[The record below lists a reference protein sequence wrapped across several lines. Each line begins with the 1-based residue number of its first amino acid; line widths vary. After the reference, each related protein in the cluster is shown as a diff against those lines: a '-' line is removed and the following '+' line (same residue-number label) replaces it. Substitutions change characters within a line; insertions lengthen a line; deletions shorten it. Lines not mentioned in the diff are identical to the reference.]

1 MDKMDKP
8 PLILVADDDR
18 GTRLVMKTAM
28 AQNGFDVAEAENGQA
43 AVSAFDRLRPDLVLL
58 DVVMPLM
65 DGFEACR
72 QLRRHPRGA
81 SVPIV
86 IITATDD
93 IEAIREAYEAGATD
107 FIAKPFNRIVLGER
121 VRYMLRASRTA
132 RQLQQSQELLA
143 RAQTAARLGSFSYRP
158 GAARLQVSDEF
169 RKIFALPGAAQEAP
183 VQTDAFQTVA
193 WDTLWQQIHP
203 ADREMLIP
211 LLREA
216 EASGA
221 HFRKDIRLTGEP
233 DENRFAMLQVDAETE
248 SEGTVTRLT
257 GIVQDI
263 TERKLAELLESDQ
276 NQILQRIARKEPLEK
291 IFNKIA
297 RLLERQCPR
306 SAGVISRMENG
317 AIQGIFAPGLP
328 DSYLQ
333 AMTHT
338 PISTENGTCA
348 AAAAL
353 GQPAMATDAA
363 TSTFWLALRD
373 TALANGICSSAAV
386 PIFSGAGQVLGT
398 VGLMRSHVCQTPT
411 AELALLKRIANLAAL
426 AMEQQYLSERLVY
439 QAQHDPLT
447 GLTNR
452 AALNSWF
459 TQILKQLSRMPAPG
473 AYLLLDLDRFKQV
486 NDSMG
491 HPAGDR
497 LLQAVADRLRESV
510 RDSDILSR
518 VGGDEF
524 VLVMPEIQDENDAV
538 RAAGRILDAF
548 KVPFVLDSQNLQMD
562 ASIGITLFPQ
572 DGSNPTELHRNA
584 DIAMYVAK
592 NKGGSRF
599 HLFDAEMQ
607 EAVVRRLQ
615 MENDLRKAMERG
627 EFELHYQPQLDLVS
641 KQVVVLEALIRWNHP
656 ERGRIPADRFI
667 SVAEESRL
675 IIPIGR
681 WVLEEAC
688 RQSVA
693 WQAEGCPPIRVA
705 VNASAVQFSDTDF
718 AQTVQQTLDKTGLDP
733 RFLEIEITET
743 VVLKDLEKACSN
755 LQRLKDIGV
764 TTTLDDFGTGYA
776 SITYLRQMPLDG
788 LKIDKSFIRDLE
800 IAPPRKDCR
809 NTNFVQAFAT
819 LARNLNLHLVAE
831 GIETEAQS
839 HVLKELGYTIGQGFL
854 FSVPLSASDTGKL
867 MKTRTPSAFRNDR

>member
-1 MDKMDKP
+1 MDQMDKP

-18 GTRLVMKTAM
+18 GTRLVIKTAM

-43 AVSAFDRLRPDLVLL
+43 AVAVFDKLRPDLVLL
-58 DVVMPLM
+58 DVVMPVM

-72 QLRRHPRGA
+72 QLRRHPQGA

-86 IITATDD
+86 IITATED

-107 FIAKPFNRIVLGER
+107 FIAKPFNRIVLRER
-121 VRYMLRASRTA
+121 VRYMLRASSTA
-132 RQLQQSQELLA
+132 RQLRQSQELLA
-143 RAQTAARLGSFSYRP
+143 RAQTTARLGSFSYRP
-158 GAARLQVSDEF
+158 GAAILQVSDEF
-169 RKIFALPGAAQEAP
+169 RRIFVLPETPQEAP
-183 VQTDAFQTVA
+183 LQTDAFQTVA
-193 WDTLWQQIHP
+193 WDALWQQIHP
-203 ADREMLIP
+203 QDRKSLAP

-216 EASGA
+216 QSSGTG
-221 HFRKDIRLTGEP
+221 FRKDIRIAGERP
-233 DENRFAMLQVDAETE
+233 ENRFAMLQIDAETE
-248 SEGTVTRLT
+248 SDGTVLRLT
-257 GIVQDI
+257 GIAQDI

-297 RLLERQCPR
+297 ALLERQWPR
-306 SAGVISRMENG
+306 SAGVISRMEEG
-317 AIQGIFAPGLP
+317 DMQGIFAPGLP
-328 DSYLQ
+328 DGYLQ
-333 AMTHT
+333 AMRHT
-338 PISTENGTCA
+338 PLSTENGTCA

-353 GQPAMATDAA
+353 GQPAMATDVA
-363 TSTFWLALRD
+363 TSTFWRALRD
-373 TALANGICSSAAV
+373 TALDNGIRSSVAV
-386 PIFSGAGQVLGT
+386 PIFSGTGQVLGT
-398 VGLMRSHVCQTPT
+398 VGLMRRHVRQTT
-411 AELALLKRIANLAAL
+411 SAELGLLKRIANLAAL
-426 AMEQQYLSERLVY
+426 AMEQHHLAQRLVY

-459 TQILKQLSRMPAPG
+459 AQILKQISRMPAPG
-473 AYLLLDLDRFKQV
+473 AYMLLDLNRFKQV

-491 HPAGDR
+491 HPLGDR

-548 KVPFVLDSQNLQMD
+548 KVPFAVDSRNLQMD
-562 ASIGITLFPQ
+562 VSIGITLFPQ
-572 DGSNPTELHRNA
+572 DGSDPTELHRNA

-607 EAVVRRLQ
+607 EAVVQRLQ
-615 MENDLRKAMERG
+615 MENDLRKAMERN

-641 KQVVVLEALIRWNHP
+641 NRLVVLEALIRWNHP
-656 ERGRIPADRFI
+656 QRGRISAERFI

-681 WVLEEAC
+681 WVLAEAC
-688 RQSVA
+688 RQSIA
-693 WQAEGCPPIRVA
+693 WQAEGLPPIRVA
-705 VNASAVQFSDTDF
+705 VNASAVQFSETDF
-718 AQTVQQTLDKTGLDP
+718 AEIVQEILDQTGLDP
-733 RFLEIEITET
+733 CLLEIEITET

-755 LQRLKDIGV
+755 LQRLKDMGV
-764 TTTLDDFGTGYA
+764 TTTLDDFGTGYS
-776 SITYLRQMPLDG
+776 SITYLRQMPLDC

-800 IAPPRKDCR
+800 IVPGLKDCR

-839 HVLKELGYTIGQGFL
+839 RVLKELGYTIGQGFL
-854 FSVPLSASDTGKL
+854 FSVPLSASGAGKL
-867 MKTRTPSAFRNDR
+867 MEKFR

>member
-1 MDKMDKP
+1 MDQMDKP

-18 GTRLVMKTAM
+18 GTRLVIKTAM

-43 AVSAFDRLRPDLVLL
+43 ALAVFEKLRPDLVLL
-58 DVVMPLM
+58 DVVMPVM

-72 QLRRHPRGA
+72 QLRRHPQGA

-86 IITATDD
+86 IITATED

-107 FIAKPFNRIVLGER
+107 FIAKPFNRIVLRER
-121 VRYMLRASRTA
+121 VRYMLRASSTA
-132 RQLQQSQELLA
+132 RQLRQSQELLA
-143 RAQTAARLGSFSYRP
+143 RAQTTARLGSFSYRP
-158 GAARLQVSDEF
+158 GAAILQVSDEF
-169 RKIFALPGAAQEAP
+169 RRIFVLPETPQEAP
-183 VQTDAFQTVA
+183 LQTDAFQTVA
-193 WDTLWQQIHP
+193 WDALWQQIHP
-203 ADREMLIP
+203 QDRKSLAP

-216 EASGA
+216 QSSGTG
-221 HFRKDIRLTGEP
+221 FRKDIRIAGERP
-233 DENRFAMLQVDAETE
+233 ENRFAMLQIDAETE
-248 SEGTVTRLT
+248 SDGTVLRLT
-257 GIVQDI
+257 GIAQDI

-297 RLLERQCPR
+297 ALLERQWPR
-306 SAGVISRMENG
+306 SAGVISRMEEG
-317 AIQGIFAPGLP
+317 DMQGIFAPGLP
-328 DSYLQ
+328 DGYLQ
-333 AMTHT
+333 AMRHT
-338 PISTENGTCA
+338 PLSTENGTCA

-353 GQPAMATDAA
+353 GQPAMATDVA
-363 TSTFWLALRD
+363 TSTFWRALRD
-373 TALANGICSSAAV
+373 TALDNGIRSSVAV
-386 PIFSGAGQVLGT
+386 PIFSGTGQVLGT
-398 VGLMRSHVCQTPT
+398 VGLMRRHVRQTT
-411 AELALLKRIANLAAL
+411 SAELGLLKRIANLAAL
-426 AMEQQYLSERLVY
+426 AMEQHHLAQRLVY

-459 TQILKQLSRMPAPG
+459 AQILKQISRMPAPG
-473 AYLLLDLDRFKQV
+473 AYMLLDLDRFKQV

-491 HPAGDR
+491 HPLGDR

-548 KVPFVLDSQNLQMD
+548 KVPFAVDSRNLQMD
-562 ASIGITLFPQ
+562 VSIGITLFPQ
-572 DGSNPTELHRNA
+572 DGSDPTELHRNA

-607 EAVVRRLQ
+607 EAVVQRLQ
-615 MENDLRKAMERG
+615 MENDLRKAMERN

-641 KQVVVLEALIRWNHP
+641 NRLVVLEALIRWNHP
-656 ERGRIPADRFI
+656 QRGRISAERFI

-681 WVLEEAC
+681 WVLAEAC
-688 RQSVA
+688 RQSIA
-693 WQAEGCPPIRVA
+693 WQAEGLPPIRVA
-705 VNASAVQFSDTDF
+705 VNASAVQFSETDF
-718 AQTVQQTLDKTGLDP
+718 AEIVQEILDQTGLDP
-733 RFLEIEITET
+733 CLLEIEITET

-755 LQRLKDIGV
+755 LQRLKDMGV
-764 TTTLDDFGTGYA
+764 TTTLDDFGTGYS
-776 SITYLRQMPLDG
+776 SITYLRRMPLDC

-800 IAPPRKDCR
+800 IVPGLKDCR

-839 HVLKELGYTIGQGFL
+839 RVLKELGYTIGQGFL
-854 FSVPLSASDTGKL
+854 FSVPLSASGAGKL
-867 MKTRTPSAFRNDR
+867 MEKFR